1 MSSIHFNRRTLTV
14 GLFSIVMLAGAATIA
29 HADLVADVPYSA
41 PAPTTLQAL
50 ASSAAT
56 ILNDGA
62 ILLITASVAVYFY
75 SIAGDIFKISRGEAS
90 GDELKKTLFWGLLV
104 IFAMVSIWGIIQ
116 ILQYSLFGGP
126 PPSATNGVINY

>member
-1 MSSIHFNRRTLTV
+1 MVLPF
-14 GLFSIVMLAGAATIA
+14 
-29 HADLVADVPYSA
+29 VASA
-41 PAPTTLQAL
+41 QSAPTTLQML
-50 ASSAAT
+50 ARSAAT

-126 PPSATNGVINY
+126 PPSATNGVVNYGAVN